1 LAPAAHNAAP
11 STAAEHSGRQAAR
24 VKGKVMLELSPSDCW
39 MSPAAATDSREDAA
53 GRKTHICE

>member
-1 LAPAAHNAAP
+1 M
-11 STAAEHSGRQAAR
+11 
-24 VKGKVMLELSPSDCW
+24 KGKVMLELSPSDCW

>member
-1 LAPAAHNAAP
+1 VSRGLGDVYKRQ
-11 STAAEHSGRQAAR
+11 AEHSGRQAAR